1 MPWQAPVTFQNAE
14 NQEPLTW
21 PEESGWH
28 SAPAFPPFS
37 APPFSVLSAFWG
49 QRFSRSCS
57 PPFCRGAVLG
67 LGRKVKGVGVRRI
80 SHFL

>member
-21 PEESGWH
+21 PEASGWH

-37 APPFSVLSAFWG
+37 APPFSVLS
-49 QRFSRSCS
+49 
-57 PPFCRGAVLG
+57 GA
-67 LGRKVKGVGVRRI
+67 KGSAGAAALL
-80 SHFL
+80 SAEELCWD